1 MNMIHKLFLTL
12 VDPNGSTVACR
23 TCKIAIAGS
32 DEFGRS
38 EGVCAPC
45 RR

>member
-1 MNMIHKLFLTL
+1 MNMIHKLFLSL
-12 VDPNGSTVACR
+12 VDPTASTVSCR
-23 TCKIAIAGS
+23 CCKTAIAGD

-45 RR
+45 RS

>member
-1 MNMIHKLFLTL
+1 MNMIHKLFLSL
-12 VDPNGSTVACR
+12 VDPGVSNVVCR
-23 TCKIAIAGS
+23 TCKTAIARA

-45 RR
+45 RS

>member
-1 MNMIHKLFLTL
+1 MNMIHKLVLSL
-12 VDPNGSTVACR
+12 VDASTSTVACR
-23 TCKIAIAGS
+23 TCKTAIARD

-45 RR
+45 RS